1 MPNDHEYRKG
11 LHLRYQILRQPWG
24 QPVGSELDEIES
36 ESWHKVIITE
46 QGEVVG
52 SGRLHRVDTYT
63 GQIRYMAIAE
73 SCQGQGLGRVLLA
86 GLEQQAVELGM
97 NEVMLQSRENQTG
110 FYVKLGYQDVGAGHT
125 LFGSIAHRKMVKVL
139 G

>member
-1 MPNDHEYRKG
+1 MTVTD
-11 LHLRYQILRQPWG
+11 
-24 QPVGSELDEIES
+24 
-36 ESWHKVIITE
+36 

-52 SGRLHRVDTYT
+52 SGRLHRVEAHSD
-63 GQIRYMAIAE
+63 QIRYMAIADH
-73 SCQGQGLGRVLLA
+73 CQGQGLGRVLLA
-86 GLEQQAVELGM
+86 GLDQQAVELGM